1 MQDFK
6 TLMKKH
12 ARQNGMLVVVVVIIL
27 FFQIITDGVILRPMN
42 IANLVMQNAYVIILA
57 TGMMCC
63 ILTGGNV
70 DLSVGSLCAFSGAI
84 SGLLMIGK
92 GWNTWLVLLII
103 AREFMVT
110 SVRLV
115 AAGKGTVIAA
125 NNWGKVKTVSQIV
138 AICVIM
144 LTQYLAE
151 LGSMG
156 ILTWVNEDAVVLF
169 WAIGEVFLAV
179 ATFFAVL
186 SGLVYLKQNWEIV
199 KTAK

>member
-1 MQDFK
+1 MNLPNKLTVLRMILVPFFVLALLWPFPHHYLVALALFGVASYTDH
-6 TLMKKH
+6 LD
-12 ARQNGMLVVVVVIIL
+12 GMLARKHN
-27 FFQIITDGVILRPMN
+27 QITDFGKFMDPLADKILVIS
-42 IANLVMQNAYVIILA
+42 ALVCFVSL
-57 TGMMCC
+57 
-63 ILTGGNV
+63 
-70 DLSVGSLCAFSGAI
+70 DLCDV
-84 SGLLMIGK
+84 
-92 GWNTWLVLLII
+92 WLVLLII

-151 LGSMG
+151 LGSLG
-156 ILTWVNEDAVVLF
+156 ILTWVNGDAVVLF

-186 SGLVYLKQNWEIV
+186 SGLIYLKQNWEIV
-199 KTAK
+199 RTAK